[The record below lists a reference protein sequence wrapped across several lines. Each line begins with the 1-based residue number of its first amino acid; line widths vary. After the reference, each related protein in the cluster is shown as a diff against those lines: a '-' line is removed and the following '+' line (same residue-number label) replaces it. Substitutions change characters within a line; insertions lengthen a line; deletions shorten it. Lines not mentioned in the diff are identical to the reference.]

1 MQLLLPLDNDQPY
14 NTIEVLTRLV
24 WASEYLLR
32 EKSYDGHNYEEIGIS
47 VNRAKE
53 LIAGLN
59 ERAKKEAFDSLGTLT
74 NAASSVAAAVIDSG
88 IGEDNG
94 LCQQEGAYWNYRVLA
109 HENPAPG
116 TGYALKIHEVH
127 YNGCKPGSYSK
138 ESAVVLADLSDE
150 EDAPLNEMKE
160 IFARMR
166 KALKKPVLYAGEKFP
181 QVFEHN
187 SLNQ

>member
-24 WASEYLLR
+24 WASEYLLH

-59 ERAKKEAFDSLGTLT
+59 ERAKKEAFDSL
-74 NAASSVAAAVIDSG
+74 ADADSPVAAAAVIAGSE
-88 IGEDNG
+88 EDNG
-94 LCQQEGAYWNYRVLA
+94 LCQQDGTYWNYRVLA
-109 HENPAPG
+109 HENPEPG
-116 TGYALKIHEVH
+116 TGYTLKIHEVH
-127 YNGCKPGSYSK
+127 YNGCKPGSYS
-138 ESAVVLADLSDE
+138 EHGAIVLAELSGE
-150 EDAPLNEMKE
+150 EDTPLTEMKE

-166 KALKKPVLYAGEKFP
+166 KALKKPVLYAGDKFP

-187 SLNQ
+187 SLSQQ